1 MRERR
6 ENYQN
11 WSTLRGLI
19 FAEIYFPEN
28 RFLLDQFLCGYIL
41 ADRNF
46 GIFLVVKI
54 SRILKFQE
62 FCLDFI
68 FMVAEY
74 VFLTCTALVVDTERF
89 AVILT
94 RLKSINQS
102 DAQFTLSNG
111 RQNLSLL
118 KLKPPITNST
128 KALNGF
134 IFMDRKMK
142 EISHIKVF
150 VDLLINRKTAKN

>member
-1 MRERR
+1 MYERR

-62 FCLDFI
+62 FCFDFI
-68 FMVAEY
+68 FMIAEY
-74 VFLTCTALVVDTERF
+74 VFLTCTALVVDIERF

-102 DAQFTLSNG
+102 DAQLSNS

-150 VDLLINRKTAKN
+150 VDLLINRETAKN